1 MLHGIIYARKGE
13 HLTDDP
19 NGDFPAE
26 VHSYFGSGTQLQEMY
41 ITPGLLSSKDW
52 DVLAEAARW
61 SRKNAATLRDTH
73 WVGGD
78 PGKGQP
84 YGWAS
89 WSTAKGILVLRNP
102 TSRPQSI
109 RIDVQQAFELPRGA
123 AQVYAAHSPW
133 AADAAQPTLE
143 LHAAQAHVFELAPF
157 EVLTLEARPH

>member
-1 MLHGIIYARKGE
+1 
-13 HLTDDP
+13 
-19 NGDFPAE
+19 
-26 VHSYFGSGTQLQEMY
+26 MY

-52 DVLAEAARW
+52 DLLAEAARW
-61 SRKNAATLRDTH
+61 SRVNAATLRDTH

-102 TSRPQSI
+102 SSKPQSI
-109 RIDVQQAFELPRGA
+109 RIDVQQAFELPPGA
-123 AQVYAAHSPW
+123 AQVYEAHSPW
-133 AADAAQPTLE
+133 ATDAAQPTIE
-143 LHAAQAHVFELAPF
+143 LHAAQAQVFALAPF